1 MPFPRRIAD
10 DVVKDIRR
18 KTEGVGFGAR
28 LAPRPPSQD
37 PLPAAVPR
45 DDDTTSRSPERRS
58 LLAALG
64 SPLPVVAGERAAVP
78 DHEFRGNIENFVGL
92 VQVPLG
98 VIGPLRLCGLHAQG
112 DFYVPLA
119 TTEGALVASYGRGAS
134 VVSRAGGA
142 RVVCALRRT
151 TRAPFF
157 RFRSLVDAGLF
168 IEFALESFPRLQ
180 AMAGEATRHGRLED
194 LRVHWEGNYVYL
206 LCDYSTGDAAGQ
218 NMVTVATRLIA
229 AWLAESSPVRPCS
242 WVVES
247 NLSGDKKASA
257 VNHQYVRGSR
267 VMAEAELPRAL
278 VEESL
283 HTTPEAIEAYWKAA
297 FVAASQAGSIGVQG
311 QFANGLAAL
320 FLACGQD
327 VACVAEAAMGN
338 VRLERTDAGDL
349 YASVCLPNLIVGT
362 VGGGTGTPTAR
373 ECLALLGCDGEGT
386 APKLAEIAAGLVL
399 AGEISIAAA
408 LTSGDFTRAH
418 ATLGRRTSAARPGR
432 SEPRGPA
439 APPPPA
445 RHEAGAGSRR
455 PGRAPTGSGARGPSP
470 GP

>member
-1 MPFPRRIAD
+1 MPFPRATAN
-10 DVVKDIRR
+10 DVLEDIRH
-18 KTEGVGFGAR
+18 KTRGAGFEAR

-37 PLPAAVPR
+37 PLPAPVPR
-45 DDDTTSRSPERRS
+45 DADGTSRSLDRGA
-58 LLAALG
+58 LLADLG
-64 SPLPVVAGERAAVP
+64 APLPVVTGERTVVP
-78 DHEFRGNIENFVGL
+78 EHEFRGNVENFLGL
-92 VQVPLG
+92 AQVPIGL
-98 VIGPLRLCGLHAQG
+98 IGPLRLCGLHAQG

-134 VVSRAGGA
+134 AVSRAGGA

-168 IEFALESFPRLQ
+168 IEFVLESFPRLQ
-180 AMAGEATRHGRLED
+180 ELVGEATHHGRLED
-194 LRVHWEGNYVYL
+194 LRVHWEGNFVYL
-206 LCDYSTGDAAGQ
+206 LFDYSTGDAAGQ
-218 NMVTVATRLIA
+218 NMVTVATRHLA
-229 AWLAESSPVRPCS
+229 GWLVERSPVRPRS
-242 WVVES
+242 WTVES
-247 NLSGDKKASA
+247 NLSGDKKAST

-283 HTTPEAIEAYWKAA
+283 HTTPEAIETYWKAA
-297 FVAASQAGSIGVQG
+297 FVASTQAGSIGVQG

-327 VACVAEAAMGN
+327 VACVAEAAVGN
-338 VRLERTDAGDL
+338 VRLERTETGDL

-373 ECLALLGCDGEGT
+373 ECLGLLGCVGEGS
-386 APKLAEIAAGLVL
+386 AAKLAEIAGGLVL

-408 LTSGDFTRAH
+408 LTSGEFTRAH
-418 ATLGRRTSAARPGR
+418 ATLGRKAATSVDETTLDPQPGNGVPSFLLHR
-432 SEPRGPA
+432 SETVPTN
-439 APPPPA
+439 A
-445 RHEAGAGSRR
+445 RRQR
-455 PGRAPTGSGARGPSP
+455 
-470 GP
+470 

>member
-1 MPFPRRIAD
+1 MPFPRRIAN
-10 DVVKDIRR
+10 DVLKDIRR
-18 KTEGVGFGAR
+18 KAEGVGFGAR
-28 LAPRPPSQD
+28 LAPRLPSQD
-37 PLPAAVPR
+37 PLPAAMPHGR
-45 DDDTTSRSPERRS
+45 GRSPERRS

-64 SPLPVVAGERAAVP
+64 SSLPVVAGERTVVP
-78 DHEFRGNIENFVGL
+78 DHQFRGNIENFVGM

-142 RVVCALRRT
+142 RVVCTLRRT

-168 IEFALESFPRLQ
+168 IEFALESFPQLQ
-180 AMAGEATRHGRLED
+180 ALASETTRHGRLED
-194 LRVHWEGNYVYL
+194 LRVHWEGNFVYL

-218 NMVTVATRLIA
+218 NMVTIATRLIA
-229 AWLAESSPVRPCS
+229 AWLAESSPVRPS
-242 WVVES
+242 EWIIES
-247 NLSGDKKASA
+247 NLAGDKKPST
-257 VNHQYVRGSR
+257 VNHQYVRGSH
-267 VMAEAELPRAL
+267 VMAEVELPRAL
-278 VEESL
+278 VEGSL
-283 HTTPEAIEAYWKAA
+283 HTTPEAIEACWKAA
-297 FVAASQAGSIGVQG
+297 FVGSSQAGSIGVQG

-327 VACVAEAAMGN
+327 VACVGEAAMGN
-338 VRLERTDAGDL
+338 LRLERTDAGDL

-399 AGEISIAAA
+399 AGEISIFAAV
-408 LTSGDFTRAH
+408 TSGDFTRAH
-418 ATLGRRTSAARPGR
+418 ATLGRGR
-432 SEPRGPA
+432 PA
-439 APPPPA
+439 APL
-445 RHEAGAGSRR
+445 G
-455 PGRAPTGSGARGPSP
+455 PGGLQTREGLRSQAPDGGVAVRRAPDRTPIDIDATDPSP
-470 GP
+470 DTVA